1 MWQRFIIQ
9 LHIAPFPSHMHA
21 HTWGKQSAQAATQM
35 CSFCYLIMTHGGE
48 AGGGGGSREGRSAQ
62 PCWMHMV
69 AARFCAKWGGPT
81 HMLPMH
87 NANQSSRSRSRSDQV
102 ARTWQGWGTPS
113 APRSPSTAS
122 LPTRVSPRCCNYHTP
137 FLLLLFLLCPHLSP
151 VTTPPVTAHTDTT
164 LRIFFQGFHETVAGT
179 SLMRGAKR

>member
-1 MWQRFIIQ
+1 
-9 LHIAPFPSHMHA
+9 MHA

-35 CSFCYLIMTHGGE
+35 CSFCYLIMTRS
-48 AGGGGGSREGRSAQ
+48 GGGSREGRSAQ

-69 AARFCAKWGGPT
+69 AARCFVQGGST

-87 NANQSSRSRSRSDQV
+87 NANRSSRSSSDQV

-137 FLLLLFLLCPHLSP
+137 FLLLLLLLCPHLSP
-151 VTTPPVTAHTDTT
+151 VTTPPVTAHRDNSED
-164 LRIFFQGFHETVAGT
+164 FPHAVKQ
-179 SLMRGAKR
+179 